1 MKKSILFSVLVL
13 CGINIFAQQPSTPD
27 TLRKPIQ
34 ICPDQIVWLDSKPP
48 LPAGAKVAVLEGD
61 PKKDG
66 IFVMRL
72 KFPANYYLPAHIHP
86 KDERVLVISGS
97 VNVGFGDKIDK
108 KNITHYTAGCFYV
121 NPAGLHHYV
130 FTEEDEVI
138 VQLTG
143 IGPWGLEFV
152 GGKK

>member
-1 MKKSILFSVLVL
+1 MKKIFFFAFFSL
-13 CGINIFAQQPSTPD
+13 ISAKIFAQQPATAD
-27 TLRKPIQ
+27 TSRKPIQ
-34 ICPDQIVWLDSKPP
+34 ICPDDIVWMDSKAP

-61 PKKDG
+61 PKKEG

-108 KNITHYTAGCFYV
+108 KNIRHYTAGCFYV
-121 NPAGLHHYV
+121 NPAGFHHYV
-130 FTEEDEVI
+130 FTEDEEVI

-152 GGKK
+152 GEKK